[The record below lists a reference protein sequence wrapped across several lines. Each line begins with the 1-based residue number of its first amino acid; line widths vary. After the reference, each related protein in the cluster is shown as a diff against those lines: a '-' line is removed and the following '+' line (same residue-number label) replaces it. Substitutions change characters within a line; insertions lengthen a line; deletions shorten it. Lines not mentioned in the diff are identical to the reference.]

1 MRVTRIFILS
11 VGACAGASSVHTTL
25 RAETMNESGHT
36 DSTRS
41 SPGRDTE
48 ERIETPKE
56 RSRTD
61 HFRIGV
67 LGGLGFPR
75 PLAIEGMVKVEK
87 TLGLGLEYSAL
98 PSLSVSGV
106 ETTFHALAADAR
118 FFPFQG
124 PFFIGL
130 RAGRQHLGGTGTL
143 SANGVTAQGSV
154 TVDTTF
160 VNPRIG
166 FLWTFEPGF
175 SVGIDAG
182 VQIPVASN
190 VSTSLPEGAVVS
202 DEAMRI
208 ARTFGTSV
216 IPTVDLIR
224 LGFLL

>member
-1 MRVTRIFILS
+1 
-11 VGACAGASSVHTTL
+11 
-25 RAETMNESGHT
+25 MNERRYT
-36 DSTRS
+36 DS
-41 SPGRDTE
+41 PDPNPARDTD
-48 ERIETPKE
+48 ERFEPPKE
-56 RSRTD
+56 RSRAD
-61 HFRIGV
+61 HFRVGV

-75 PLAIEGMVKVEK
+75 PLAIEGMIKIEK

-106 ETTFHALAADAR
+106 DTTFHALAADAR

-124 PFFIGL
+124 PFFVGL
-130 RAGRQHLGGTGTL
+130 RAGRQHLAGSGTV
-143 SANGVTAQGSV
+143 SASGVTAQGSMA
-154 TVDTTF
+154 VDTTF

-166 FLWTFEPGF
+166 FLWTFEPGV

-182 VQIPVASN
+182 AQIPVS
-190 VSTSLPEGAVVS
+190 SEIRSSLPEGTVAS
-202 DEAMRI
+202 DEALRI